1 MDEHFNQ
8 RSRNILLAC
17 KDYMRGTPV
26 GCAFENWKNDS
37 EKGSSTGFKLMLAK
51 LYPQLVEAFSE
62 KGIDCS
68 QFIEAEK

>member
-1 MDEHFNQ
+1 
-8 RSRNILLAC
+8 
-17 KDYMRGTPV
+17 MRGTPV
-26 GCAFENWKNDS
+26 GCAFENRKNDS

-68 QFIEAEK
+68 QFIDAEK